1 MKLDY
6 EKLNWMNAVVN
17 RFDNELFNWFIGLPD
32 EDFEKLRRVPF
43 PKFARLLSKHADNTP
58 IDEDEM

>member
-6 EKLNWMNAVVN
+6 EKLNWMNAAVN
-17 RFDNELFNWFIGLPD
+17 RFDNELFNWFLGLSD

-43 PKFARLLSKHADNTP
+43 PKLARLLAKHADNTP
-58 IDEDEM
+58 ANDDEM